1 MKMDLHSL
9 GAFALTTTATIGR
22 IRQGKLSGLSCIARP
37 DCCRFEGWKEREL
50 LYAGCDLGV
59 VSAKAAIIDDN
70 GPLAFEILPYTG
82 FPQEAAA
89 EVMKKA
95 LDRAGVARGKM
106 DRCLSTGFG
115 GKAVPHSEGAV
126 PDTVCLQRAVRKLN
140 PNVRTVINVG
150 GHSFTVSHIDDTG
163 RLGESAVTD
172 VCTAGMGM
180 LLEAISTALEV
191 PLDDMTW
198 QSSLSGKP
206 LFIDN
211 QCPVFAESEA
221 ISLINEGYDRCDVV
235 AGVASAVA
243 TKIAG
248 LARRLGVMEEVAMV
262 GGVAKNR
269 LVMANLEKNLRL
281 RFADLGGFDPQIVA
295 AYGAALLARE
305 GCNLD
310 SGSLSRAAAEYL
322 HREGKP

>member
-1 MKMDLHSL
+1 MS
-9 GAFALTTTATIGR
+9 R
-22 IRQGKLSGLSCIARP
+22 VARS
-37 DCCRFEGWKEREL
+37 DRCLVEDWKEREL

-82 FPQEAAA
+82 YPQEAATA
-89 EVMKKA
+89 VMEKA
-95 LDRAGVARGKM
+95 LAQAGVARSRM
-106 DRCLSTGFG
+106 TRILSTGFG
-115 GKAVPHSEGAV
+115 GKAVPHSDGAV

-140 PNVRTVINVG
+140 PKVRTVINVG
-150 GHSFTVSHIDDTG
+150 GHSLTVFHIDDTG
-163 RLGESAVTD
+163 GLGESAVTD
-172 VCTAGMGM
+172 ICTAGMGM
-180 LLEAISTALEV
+180 LLEVISAALEV

-198 QSSLSGKP
+198 QSSSSAKP
-206 LFIDN
+206 VFIDN
-211 QCPVFAESEA
+211 QCPIFAESEA
-221 ISLINEGYDRCDVV
+221 ISLINEGHDRRDVF

-243 TKIAG
+243 AKIAG
-248 LARRLGVMEEVAMV
+248 LARRLGVMEEVAVV

-269 LVMANLEKNLRL
+269 LVMAILEKNLKL
-281 RFADLGGFDPQIVA
+281 RFADLGGLDPQIVA

-310 SGSLSRAAAEYL
+310 SGSLSRAAAEHL

>member
-1 MKMDLHSL
+1 
-9 GAFALTTTATIGR
+9 LTTAVTLAR
-22 IRQGKLSGLSCIARP
+22 IRQRKSPKISCVARP
-37 DCCRFEGWKEREL
+37 DCCRFEDWKEREL

-89 EVMKKA
+89 EVMKRA
-95 LDRAGVARGKM
+95 LARAGVARGKM
-106 DRCLSTGFG
+106 DRFLSTGYG
-115 GKAVPHSEGAV
+115 GKAVPHSDGVV
-126 PDTVCLQRAVRKLN
+126 PDTVCLQRAVRKIN
-140 PNVRTVINVG
+140 PKVRTVINVG
-150 GHSFTVSHIDDTG
+150 GHSFTVFHIGDTG
-163 RLGESAVTD
+163 GLGESAVTD
-172 VCTAGMGM
+172 ICTAGMGM

-198 QSSLSGKP
+198 QSISSGKT

-221 ISLINEGYDRCDVV
+221 ISLINEGYDKSDVY
-235 AGVASAVA
+235 AGVVFAVA
-243 TKIAG
+243 TRIAG
-248 LARRLGVMEEVAMV
+248 LARRLGVEEEVAMV

-281 RFADLGGFDPQIVA
+281 RFADLGGFDPQTIA

-305 GCNLD
+305 GCSLD
-310 SGSLSRAAAEYL
+310 SQSLSSAVAERL
-322 HREGKP
+322 HREGRP